1 MFNPFRRRPLDDSLR
16 NRIPPGQ
23 VLTEKWPVLHYGP
36 VPKVDLA
43 TWTFRI
49 WGRVTRPVELN
60 WEQFLQL
67 PQIEST
73 SDIHCV
79 TRWSRLDN
87 RWTGVAAKDVL
98 ALAEPL
104 PDARFV
110 LVHAEYGYTANL
122 PLEALYDDDVLF
134 AFAHDGQPLTPEHGY
149 PLRLVVPKRYF
160 WKSAKWVRGI
170 EVRTEDQLGFWEQ
183 LGYHND
189 ADPWR
194 EQRFW
199 SD

>member
-1 MFNPFRRRPLDDSLR
+1 MFNPFRRRPLDDSIKA
-16 NRIPPGQ
+16 RIPPGQ

-36 VPKVDLA
+36 VPNVDLA
-43 TWTFRI
+43 TWTFRV
-49 WGRVTRPVELN
+49 WGRVARPIELT

-110 LVHAEYGYTANL
+110 LIHAEYGYTANL

-134 AFAHDGQPLTPEHGY
+134 AFAHDGQPLTPEHGF

-160 WKSAKWVRGI
+160 WKSAKWVRGV
-170 EVRTEDQLGFWEQ
+170 EVLTEDRLGFWEQ

>member
-1 MFNPFRRRPLDDSLR
+1 MINPFRRQPLDDSIKQ
-16 NRIPPGQ
+16 RIPPGQ

-36 VPKVDLA
+36 VPNIDLA

-49 WGRVTRPVELN
+49 WGRVARPVELN
-60 WEQFLQL
+60 WEQFMQL

-79 TRWSRLDN
+79 TRWSRLNN
-87 RWTGVAAKDVL
+87 RWKGVAAKEVL
-98 ALAEPL
+98 ALAQPL

-110 LVHAEYGYTANL
+110 LIHAEYGYTANL

-134 AFAHDGQPLTPEHGY
+134 AFEHDGKPLTPEHGY

-160 WKSAKWVRGI
+160 WKSAKWVRGV
-170 EVRTEDQLGFWEQ
+170 EVLKEDRLGFWEQ

-189 ADPWR
+189 ADPWQ

-199 SD
+199 GD

>member
-49 WGRVTRPVELN
+49 WGRVARPVELN

>member
-1 MFNPFRRRPLDDSLR
+1 VFNPFRRPPLDESLKAR
-16 NRIPPGQ
+16 VPPGQ

-36 VPKVDLA
+36 VPKVDLQ

-49 WGRVTRPVELN
+49 WGKVERPTELT
-60 WEQFLQL
+60 WDQFLQL

-87 RWTGVAAKDVL
+87 HWRGVAAKDVL
-98 ALAEPL
+98 ALARPTK
-104 PDARFV
+104 DAKFV
-110 LVHAEYGYTANL
+110 VAHAEYGYTANL

-134 AFAHDGQPLTPEHGY
+134 AFEHDGKPLTPEHGF

-160 WKSAKWVRGI
+160 WKSAKWVRGL
-170 EVRTEDQLGFWEQ
+170 ELLSHDRLGFWEE

-189 ADPWR
+189 ADPWQ